1 MTPLPEPGRPGS
13 VWSRSVWPYEMVTDN
28 YVIEALQS
36 LPEWRVV
43 GDSLDWELAVYAYD
57 VPADIAVDGVIVPAG
72 LYTREITVD
81 GRHVIAHRWNDRAAR
96 EDLLDDVERRHH
108 LFEHIAHAGHR
119 FVAEHRR
126 AIHADAD
133 RAFAMIE
140 SDEADG
146 GPLHDASIRCWN
158 DLIRHVNPCAYVEDL
173 PRADDDLV
181 RLGVEFVIAVEDRV
195 DTLLHQRD
203 RLLSFDEAEAAGLDA
218 TLRDGSEPHTWASL
232 TPRQRAAAG
241 LSPGSTPRQAEP
253 QDH

>member
-1 MTPLPEPGRPGS
+1 VTPRPEPGRPTL
-13 VWSRSVWPYEMVTDN
+13 VWPYEVVTDD
-28 YVIEALQS
+28 YVIEALRS

-57 VPADIAVDGVIVPAG
+57 VPADILAGGVIVPAG

-81 GRHVIAHRWNDRAAR
+81 GRHVLAHRWNDRAAR
-96 EDLLDDVERRHH
+96 ENLLDDVENQHYM
-108 LFEHIAHAGHR
+108 FEHIAHADHR

-126 AIHADAD
+126 EIHADAD

-140 SDEADG
+140 SDEAEG
-146 GPLHDASIRCWN
+146 GLLYDAPIRCWD
-158 DLIRHVNPCAYVEDL
+158 DLIQHVNLGVYVEDL
-173 PRADDDLV
+173 ARDGDTDAV
-181 RLGVEFVIAVEDRV
+181 RLGGEFVTAVEDRV

-203 RLLSFDEAEAAGLDA
+203 RLLSVDEAEAAGFDG

-241 LSPGSTPRQAEP
+241 LTPGSTAGQIEP
-253 QDH
+253 QDR